1 MNKRL
6 CKSRDD
12 RIVAGVCGGLAEFF
26 GLDSTIIRVIWAVMI
41 FMGGSGL
48 MLYIICAVII
58 PNDTDGRSFYQN
70 PSYRSDEDDA
80 NGWR

>member
-1 MNKRL
+1 MNRRL

-26 GLDSTIIRVIWAVMI
+26 GLDPTIIRVIWAVMI
-41 FMGGSGL
+41 CMGGSGL
-48 MLYIICAVII
+48 LLYIICAIVI
-58 PNDTDGRSFYQN
+58 PNDTDGRSSYQN
-70 PSYRSDEDDA
+70 RSYQDDQNDA

>member
-6 CKSRDD
+6 CKSRND
-12 RIVAGVCGGLAEFF
+12 RIVAGVCGGLAQFF

-41 FMGGSGL
+41 CMGGSGL
-48 MLYIICAVII
+48 LLYILCAVVI
-58 PNDTDGRSFYQN
+58 PNNDDGSSYQT
-70 PSYRSDEDDA
+70 PSYRDNQDDA